1 MMENAEAINFL
12 KTKDKN
18 KSMQNQDDEQLNE
31 FIEEIRHINT
41 LAKVEHVE
49 VKDIELKRRFE
60 GFKIRRTME
69 EIGERFDEAVVY
81 LKELVRVT
89 DNGFKRLENKMDNLS
104 NKIDDLSNKIDI
116 MNNNICNRFD
126 TVDAKYGKI
135 SKKLDEIADY
145 LRVLALFVKKENGK

>member
-1 MMENAEAINFL
+1 
-12 KTKDKN
+12 
-18 KSMQNQDDEQLNE
+18 MQNQDDEQLNE

-104 NKIDDLSNKIDI
+104 KKIDN
-116 MNNNICNRFD
+116 MNNNICKRFD
-126 TVDAKYGKI
+126 IVDAKYGKI